1 MRALFLSQN
10 GSNSVDNS
18 VIEDYDTAWVRSV
31 VQAVRAIRF
40 GAVELVIH
48 DGRVVQIE
56 RREKVRIEDNP
67 RRPEGREAPSQSRH
81 RTDRISGSFEA
92 KEAKEKR

>member
-1 MRALFLSQN
+1 MSENR
-10 GSNSVDNS
+10 SNSVDNT

-31 VQAVRAIRF
+31 IQAVRAIRF

-56 RREKVRIEDNP
+56 RREKVRFQDNH
-67 RRPEGREAPSQSRH
+67 RRPDSRERNHQSDPQA
-81 RTDRISGSFEA
+81 DRISGSFEA
-92 KEAKEKR
+92 AEAKEKR